1 MNETILTAIG
11 TGTAVIGS
19 IYVFLRNFRND
30 MDDRFD
36 KMDKKFD
43 KKFELAD
50 KRYWEMEQKMDQRI
64 TETNKRM
71 DGVYNILLK
80 RTEK

>member
-43 KKFELAD
+43 KKFELSD
-50 KRYWEMEQKMDQRI
+50 KRYYEMDRKNDA
-64 TETNKRM
+64 KW
-71 DGVYNILLK
+71 GK
-80 RTEK
+80 